1 MKACGSKF
9 TGFTLLEM
17 VVAIGI
23 FAVIAAVVYPAIQQ
37 FLNARERL
45 NDKSTV
51 LTSLQNT
58 MLFLEND
65 LRYVLDR
72 QVRDGYGD
80 PEVAFSTDIES
91 DEIIRLTT
99 AYPDIGVYGSSVPKR
114 VAWIYDD
121 TDLLR
126 RTWGVLDR
134 VTDTSESTRL
144 MLENVTDLD
153 IRFATVDGN
162 GLDWSKDLEVG
173 QSLPLAI
180 EISFEL
186 EDSLTFRRVIE
197 LPGGVPSADADDG

>member
-1 MKACGSKF
+1 MKYAGK
-9 TGFTLLEM
+9 GFTLLEM

-23 FAVIAAVVYPAIQQ
+23 FAVIAAVVYPAMQHFID
-37 FLNARERL
+37 AREQL
-45 NDKSTV
+45 SAKGSE

-65 LRYVLDR
+65 LRYSLDR
-72 QVRDGYGD
+72 NVRDGYGD
-80 PEVAFSTDIES
+80 PEAAFVTDLES

-126 RTWGVLDR
+126 RTWRVLDR
-134 VTDTSESTRL
+134 VTDTLETTRL

-162 GLDWSKDLEVG
+162 DLDWSRDWEG
-173 QSLPLAI
+173 QQGLPIAV

-186 EDSLTFRRVIE
+186 YDTTTYRRVIE
-197 LPGGVPSADADDG
+197 LPGGVPAGDQDDS